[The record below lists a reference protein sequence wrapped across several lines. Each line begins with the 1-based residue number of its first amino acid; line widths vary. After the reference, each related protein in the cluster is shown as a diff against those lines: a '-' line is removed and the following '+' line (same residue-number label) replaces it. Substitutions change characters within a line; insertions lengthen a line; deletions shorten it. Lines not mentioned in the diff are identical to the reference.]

1 MKTKQELK
9 QFFENGDIPKQEEF
23 WDWQE
28 SYWHKDEKI
37 PLDKVAYDF
46 SQKADLVNG
55 VVPTSQ
61 LPSYVDDVLE
71 FDTLAGLPQQGESG
85 KIYITKDTNKLYRW
99 TGTRYIDITQGE
111 LATLQSVTERG
122 NNTQLPI
129 IVQGIEY
136 SGSGELNNILIGDS
150 EINDLNFE
158 YNNTISVG
166 KHSRPYGSNQLFIG
180 NETCTS
186 SDNRSYGNTVIGH
199 SSYTIGENSNDN
211 TVIGYSSFGNAKNAL
226 KNTVLGAFAGSGGG
240 DGKYQNIL
248 IGSRAGIRL
257 GTESSN
263 NVIIGCNSN
272 FGDSPLQ
279 NSLYIHNIA
288 GTRGVT
294 TLSEALI
301 SGNFIEQY
309 VNLNGRFSITPDQIP
324 AADATYT
331 KNIVA
336 RPDGTFGWEN
346 KISSEYIPLTGTVS
360 NKPVK
365 GDIVIKNGNQAAF
378 NYTRLSS
385 GTIFCSDISNSG
397 VFVNP
402 RSITFLESGAGMI
415 GDISL
420 SGISTREDSYTIAS
434 NGLSPRGL
442 SGAQDYT
449 SNVKDLDYIQKKY
462 TDRQQSYTKEEVK
475 TGGLWIDN
483 KPIYRKT
490 VVFTH
495 IPEEGIIEIENIF
508 KDMEIIVSNQMYTQ
522 WYDMKADFAG
532 NQLRGNIFITLQK
545 EFVQFLVKDN
555 PSYNYSAIDAF
566 TLTLEYTKKND
577 LPVV

>member
-122 NNTQLPI
+122 NETTKSINI
-129 IVQGIEY
+129 QGINYGGFSQFNNIIIGEK
-136 SGSGELNNILIGDS
+136 SEELNS
-150 EINDLNFE
+150 
-158 YNNTISVG
+158 
-166 KHSRPYGSNQLFIG
+166 Q
-180 NETCTS
+180 
-186 SDNRSYGNTVIGH
+186 SDNIIAIGKGTNPLGTGHLVIGH
-199 SSYTIGENSNDN
+199 NAGGSNSGSDSNTIIGNFSFRDASDASEN
-211 TVIGYSSFGNAKNAL
+211 TVVGHLSFNAGRGAQS
-226 KNTVLGAFAGSGGG
+226 NTVLGISAGNTGGTG
-240 DGKYQNIL
+240 IMENI
-248 IGSRAGIRL
+248 
-257 GTESSN
+257 
-263 NVIIGCNSN
+263 IIGCRAGTELGAESKSNIIIGGNSGFN
-272 FGDSPLQ
+272 NTQLQ
-279 NSLYIHNIA
+279 NSLYIHNNIS
-288 GTRGVT
+288 GNPV
-294 TLSEALI
+294 TLSDALI
-301 SGNFIEQY
+301 SGNFANRY

-566 TLTLEYTKKND
+566 TLTLEYTKKSD
-577 LPVV
+577 APVV